1 MTDTDI
7 EIFKP
12 RGRPFER
19 GVSGNPAGRPRG
31 ARNNSTLL
39 AQALV
44 ADATDELVQKFIAE
58 ARNGNMPALLLAMKR
73 ILPSC
78 RPPPLE
84 FRLPPL
90 DSPADAVR
98 AIKCILAGLAAGEL
112 TESELKTLVGLVET
126 YLKAHHETET
136 DRRLTAI
143 EVNIA
148 ALQSDAERKKS
159 MSMRGQL

>member
-19 GVSGNPAGRPRG
+19 GQSGNPAGRPRG
-31 ARNNSTLL
+31 ARNSSTLL

-44 ADATDELVQKFIAE
+44 ADATDELVQRFIAE

-73 ILPSC
+73 ILPPC
-78 RPPPLE
+78 QQPPLE

-90 DSPADAVR
+90 ESPADAAR
-98 AIKCILAGLAAGEL
+98 AINSILAGLAAGEL
-112 TESELKTLVGLVET
+112 TEREVKTLIGLVET
-126 YLKAHHETET
+126 YLKVHSETET

-143 EVNIA
+143 EEKIA
-148 ALQSDAERKKS
+148 ELQSEDEEEKS
-159 MSMRGQL
+159 TSVRGKP